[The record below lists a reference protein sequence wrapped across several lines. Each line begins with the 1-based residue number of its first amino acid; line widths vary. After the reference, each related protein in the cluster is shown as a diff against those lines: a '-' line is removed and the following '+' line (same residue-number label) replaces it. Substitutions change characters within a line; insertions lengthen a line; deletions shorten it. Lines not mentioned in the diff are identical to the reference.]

1 METRVVIDEAALYNN
16 ASIIAKA
23 VAPLKFMAV
32 IKGNASGH
40 GLARIAAVLAQHSG
54 VDCLCTSKL
63 SELVHLLDKHPH
75 LRKRKR
81 MFAWLYSVSDA
92 GLLGKAQRYGIE
104 LSVSNSEQYEAL
116 TSRYPR
122 LRLHI
127 ALNTA
132 LQREGFTD
140 YGEAL
145 ERARGP
151 AVAGLWTHLPFAYS
165 PPENTDELL
174 RGFNQVA
181 QAVVEHH
188 RAQGRELLVHV
199 GTSAS
204 IGMGL
209 GAHANACRIGRL
221 LYGWY
226 PLDRSRAAVPGLA
239 PCYTLESYTLN
250 SLPVAK
256 GSLIGYRSSS
266 TGQPPAPACLA
277 PSDGY
282 VSTVP
287 LGFADGISPT
297 WKDGLTVFIPRL
309 NKTANVIAL
318 YMDMLQIWTEARI
331 EGERVELFSHGLD
344 TLCHATGL
352 SEQQL
357 LSSIRVPDSSEP
369 HRY

>member
-1 METRVVIDEAALYNN
+1 MESKVVIDEAALYNN

-40 GLARIAAVLAQHSG
+40 GLARVAAVLARHDG
-54 VDCLCTSKL
+54 VDCLCTGKL
-63 SELVHLLDKHPH
+63 SELVHLLDKHPS

-81 MFAWLYSVSDA
+81 MFAWLYSVSDTES
-92 GLLGKAQRYGIE
+92 LGKAQSYGIE
-104 LSVSNSEQYEAL
+104 LSVSNSEQYEVL
-116 TSRYPR
+116 TSRYPK

-132 LQREGFTD
+132 LRREGFTN
-140 YGEAL
+140 YEEAL
-145 ERARGP
+145 ERARGH
-151 AVAGLWTHLPFAYS
+151 AVTGLWTHLPFAYS
-165 PPENTDELL
+165 PPEGTDGLL

-188 RAQGRELLVHV
+188 RAQGSELLVHI

-204 IGMGL
+204 IGMSL

-239 PCYTLESYTLN
+239 PCYTLESYAMN

-256 GSLIGYRSSS
+256 GSLIGYRSGN
-266 TGQPPAPACLA
+266 TGQPPACLA
-277 PSDGY
+277 PDDGY

-297 WKDGLTVFIPRL
+297 WKDDLTVFIPRF

-357 LSSIRVPDSSEP
+357 LSSIRVPP
-369 HRY
+369 K